1 MFHHVSW
8 LTYRCYIIFLWGLK
22 CLRTNQISVKKAIN
36 LKINVSWTLL
46 VKRDKLQRNRASMNT
61 FICHQDYVKYNRMF
75 QYDSL
80 GIISGTYNV
89 GKRSGNLVRSA
100 AICVVQILI
109 RQGEKANYHLI
120 KSAGE
125 VVGGKRL

>member
-1 MFHHVSW
+1 
-8 LTYRCYIIFLWGLK
+8 
-22 CLRTNQISVKKAIN
+22 
-36 LKINVSWTLL
+36 
-46 VKRDKLQRNRASMNT
+46 MNT

-89 GKRSGNLVRSA
+89 GKRSGNLVGSA